1 MNKTINNTSF
11 GILFFIVFLIISIWP
26 IIDSGSIK
34 VWSLLISL
42 LFLFLGIINSKILTP
57 LKIRCLKLSEF
68 LGKVIAP
75 IVMGLI
81 YFMIITPIG
90 FLIRLFGKDLLS
102 IKYNKNNNARTRFNP
117 HTALQQT
124 KSERFLC
131 FLCFC

>member
-11 GILFFIVFLIISIWP
+11 GILFFIVFLFISIWP
-26 IIDSGSIK
+26 IIDSGSIN

-102 IKYNKNNNARTRFNP
+102 IKYNKNKSYWIKRTKNIGSMKRQF
-117 HTALQQT
+117 
-124 KSERFLC
+124 
-131 FLCFC
+131 

>member
-102 IKYNKNNNARTRFNP
+102 IKYNKNKSYWIKRTKNIGSMKRQF
-117 HTALQQT
+117 
-124 KSERFLC
+124 
-131 FLCFC
+131 